1 MMIYCGVQ
9 RLPEGFIVEGGGWGV
24 VKVHVHS
31 HIHIRPKAGE
41 RFRLDGYGTRKVVAS
56 VRAEVLWDGRWGNL
70 RNGYVLRLQR
80 CDNVQWVLPLGRCH
94 TCCIVFLFPCCSRI
108 ERRRWRG
115 RYIVVY
121 LGRRPL
127 SLLNDVSLQRQRPC
141 DAVELEEEAA
151 SIAQGKTLGVL
162 PPQRSGGGC
171 AVGAFYIRIGW
182 GVRRR
187 SSRRLHRSG
196 RLDLL

>member
-1 MMIYCGVQ
+1 MGWKVRQSSEWVCPETSKVRQ
-9 RLPEGFIVEGGGWGV
+9 CSVSSSSWTLPHLLYSF
-24 VKVHVHS
+24 S
-31 HIHIRPKAGE
+31 
-41 RFRLDGYGTRKVVAS
+41 FS
-56 VRAEVLWDGRWGNL
+56 
-70 RNGYVLRLQR
+70 
-80 CDNVQWVLPLGRCH
+80 
-94 TCCIVFLFPCCSRI
+94 CCSRI

-171 AVGAFYIRIGW
+171 AVGAFYIRIG
-182 GVRRR
+182 
-187 SSRRLHRSG
+187 
-196 RLDLL
+196 